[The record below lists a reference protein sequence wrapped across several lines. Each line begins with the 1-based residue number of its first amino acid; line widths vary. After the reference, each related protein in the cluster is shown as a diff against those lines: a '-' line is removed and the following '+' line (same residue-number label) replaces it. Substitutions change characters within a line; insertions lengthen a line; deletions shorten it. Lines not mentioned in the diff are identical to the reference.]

1 VRQAKRPQDGLSARV
16 RCQEFLAMISSLK
29 HSSQPTVLLVEDDE
43 LVRDAMCKA
52 LVRAG
57 YLVQTAAT
65 GHDAVAILR
74 TPLSPSGIDVV
85 LLDIQLPDVSGID
98 LCARFR
104 ELQPNL
110 PVVVCTGCTDPEEN
124 AELIKLGIR
133 GYFAKPIPMEELL
146 ATMEEV
152 VA

>member
-1 VRQAKRPQDGLSARV
+1 
-16 RCQEFLAMISSLK
+16 M
-29 HSSQPTVLLVEDDE
+29 
-43 LVRDAMCKA
+43 VRDAMFKA

-74 TPLSPSGIDVV
+74 TPPGIDVV
-85 LLDIQLPDVSGID
+85 LLDIQLPDISGID

-110 PVVVCTGCTDPEEN
+110 PVVVCSGCTDPEEN
-124 AELIKLGIR
+124 AKLIELGIR
-133 GYFAKPIPMEELL
+133 GYLAKPIPMEELL
-146 ATMEEV
+146 ATMEQV
-152 VA
+152 VP

>member
-1 VRQAKRPQDGLSARV
+1 
-16 RCQEFLAMISSLK
+16 MISPLK
-29 HSSQPTVLLVEDDE
+29 HTSHQPTVLLVEDDE

-124 AELIKLGIR
+124 AELIK
-133 GYFAKPIPMEELL
+133 PIPMEELL
-146 ATMEEV
+146 ATMQKV
-152 VA
+152 VPDDEDDKG

>member
-1 VRQAKRPQDGLSARV
+1 
-16 RCQEFLAMISSLK
+16 MISPLK
-29 HSSQPTVLLVEDDE
+29 HASQPTVLLVEDDE

-57 YLVQTAAT
+57 YQVETATT
-65 GHDAVAILR
+65 GHDAIGILR
-74 TPLSPSGIDVV
+74 YSGIDIV

-98 LCARFR
+98 LCARIR

-124 AELIKLGIR
+124 AELIKLGINR
-133 GYFAKPIPMEELL
+133 YFPKPIAMDELL
-146 ATMEEV
+146 EAMAEV

>member
-1 VRQAKRPQDGLSARV
+1 MRRSRPCAVKDPIP
-16 RCQEFLAMISSLK
+16 MISPLK

-74 TPLSPSGIDVV
+74 TPLSPSGIDIV

-124 AELIKLGIR
+124 AELIKLGISR
-133 GYFAKPIPMEELL
+133 YFPKPIAMDELL
-146 ATMEEV
+146 EAMAEV

>member
-1 VRQAKRPQDGLSARV
+1 
-16 RCQEFLAMISSLK
+16 MISPLK
-29 HSSQPTVLLVEDDE
+29 RFSQPTVLLVEDDE
-43 LVRDAMCKA
+43 LVRDAMCRA

-65 GHDAVAILR
+65 GHDAIAILR
-74 TPLSPSGIDVV
+74 TPLSPSGIDIV

-98 LCARFR
+98 LCAKFR

-124 AELIKLGIR
+124 AMLIKLGISR
-133 GYFAKPIPMEELL
+133 YFPKPIAMDELL
-146 ATMEEV
+146 EAMAEV

>member
-1 VRQAKRPQDGLSARV
+1 
-16 RCQEFLAMISSLK
+16 MISALK
-29 HSSQPTVLLVEDDE
+29 PSTQPTVLLVEDDE

-57 YLVQTAAT
+57 YLVQTAAS
-65 GHDAVAILR
+65 GHDAIAILR

-98 LCARFR
+98 LCRRFR

-110 PVVVCTGCTDPEEN
+110 PVVVCTGYTDPEES
-124 AELIKLGIR
+124 ATLAQLGIR

>member
-1 VRQAKRPQDGLSARV
+1 
-16 RCQEFLAMISSLK
+16 MISPLK
-29 HSSQPTVLLVEDDE
+29 RFSQPTVLLVEDDE
-43 LVRDAMCKA
+43 LVRDAMCRA

-65 GHDAVAILR
+65 GHDAIAILR
-74 TPLSPSGIDVV
+74 TPLSPSGIDIV

-98 LCARFR
+98 LCAKFR

-124 AELIKLGIR
+124 AELIKLGISR
-133 GYFAKPIPMEELL
+133 YFPKPIAMDELL
-146 ATMEEV
+146 EAMAEV

>member
-1 VRQAKRPQDGLSARV
+1 
-16 RCQEFLAMISSLK
+16 M
-29 HSSQPTVLLVEDDE
+29 
-43 LVRDAMCKA
+43 
-52 LVRAG
+52 RAG

-124 AELIKLGIR
+124 AELIRLGIR
-133 GYFAKPIPMEELL
+133 GYFSKPIPMEELL

>member
-1 VRQAKRPQDGLSARV
+1 
-16 RCQEFLAMISSLK
+16 MISPLK
-29 HSSQPTVLLVEDDE
+29 QRAQPTVLLVEDDE
-43 LVRDAMCKA
+43 LVRDAMCRA

-74 TPLSPSGIDVV
+74 TPLSPIDVV

-110 PVVVCTGCTDPEEN
+110 PVVVCTGYTDPEEN

-146 ATMEEV
+146 ATMQEV

>member
-1 VRQAKRPQDGLSARV
+1 
-16 RCQEFLAMISSLK
+16 MISPANPV
-29 HSSQPTVLLVEDDE
+29 SQPTVLLVEDDE
-43 LVRDAMCKA
+43 LVRDAMCRA

-65 GHDAVAILR
+65 GHDAVGILR

-85 LLDIQLPDVSGID
+85 LLDIQLPDISGID

-104 ELQPNL
+104 ELQPDL
-110 PVVVCTGCTDPEEN
+110 PVVVCTGCTDPDES
-124 AELIKLGIR
+124 AELAKLGIR
-133 GYFAKPIPMEELL
+133 GYFAKPIPMDELL

-152 VA
+152 VVG

>member
-1 VRQAKRPQDGLSARV
+1 
-16 RCQEFLAMISSLK
+16 MISPLK
-29 HSSQPTVLLVEDDE
+29 TTSQPTVLVVEDDE

-124 AELIKLGIR
+124 AELVKLGIR

-146 ATMEEV
+146 ATMQQV
-152 VA
+152 VPDGGDGDDDE

>member
-1 VRQAKRPQDGLSARV
+1 MRQDSDN
-16 RCQEFLAMISSLK
+16 MISPLK
-29 HSSQPTVLLVEDDE
+29 QRLQPTVLLVEDDE
-43 LVRDAMCKA
+43 LVRDAMCRA

-74 TPLSPSGIDVV
+74 TPLSPIDVV
-85 LLDIQLPDVSGID
+85 LLDIQLPDISGID

-104 ELQPNL
+104 ELQPHL

-124 AELIKLGIR
+124 AELIRLGIR
-133 GYFAKPIPMEELL
+133 GYFAKPIPMEDLL
-146 ATMEEV
+146 ATMQRV